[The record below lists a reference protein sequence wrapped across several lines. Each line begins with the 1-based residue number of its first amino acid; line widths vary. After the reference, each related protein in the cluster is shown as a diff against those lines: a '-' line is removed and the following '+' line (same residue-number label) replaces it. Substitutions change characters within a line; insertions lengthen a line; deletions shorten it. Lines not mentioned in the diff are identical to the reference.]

1 MKSKYWVSLSL
12 LSVAGAFVPKAH
24 NAFQNDVALGSF
36 SVPNMWNAG
45 LSFGKGTFKFYRNFD
60 DWMKVFPDE
69 DREAYPEVFNVPKGV
84 YEVSLTKPLGIVFE
98 EIEVG
103 KGVYVQGKD

>member
-1 MKSKYWVSLSL
+1 MLLSL
-12 LSVAGAFVPKAH
+12 LSVVGAFVPKAY
-24 NAFQNDVALGSF
+24 NAFQNDLALGSF